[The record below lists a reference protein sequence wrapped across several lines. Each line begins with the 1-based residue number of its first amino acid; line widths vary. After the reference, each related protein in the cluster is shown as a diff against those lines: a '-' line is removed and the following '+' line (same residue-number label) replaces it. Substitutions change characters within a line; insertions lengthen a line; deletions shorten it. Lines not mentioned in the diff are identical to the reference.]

1 MKDEKNK
8 IIDEKEETVK
18 IEQSVDGNE
27 ELENKMKEKD
37 KNSEE
42 KFEES
47 NLDNIES
54 TENKDEN
61 TKEEVAEIRCCS
73 FRENSKVLSSLW
85 RTKW

>member
-37 KNSEE
+37 KNS
-42 KFEES
+42 
-47 NLDNIES
+47 
-54 TENKDEN
+54 
-61 TKEEVAEIRCCS
+61 
-73 FRENSKVLSSLW
+73 
-85 RTKW
+85 

>member
-47 NLDNIES
+47 NLDN
-54 TENKDEN
+54 
-61 TKEEVAEIRCCS
+61 
-73 FRENSKVLSSLW
+73 
-85 RTKW
+85 

>member
-37 KNSEE
+37 KNSE
-42 KFEES
+42 
-47 NLDNIES
+47 
-54 TENKDEN
+54 
-61 TKEEVAEIRCCS
+61 
-73 FRENSKVLSSLW
+73 
-85 RTKW
+85 